1 MRKMKTYELTEPKGI
16 DSLKLVERPTPKPKA
31 NEVLVRVRATSLNYR
46 DLVTVKGGVATR
58 GIRLPLVPLSDGA
71 GEVAEVGSGVTRFKS
86 GDRVVASFFQDWLAG
101 VPHSSY
107 FRSALGGAID
117 GMLTEYTALSEEGLV
132 RIPDYMSFEE
142 AATLPCAA
150 VTSWNALVTS
160 ARITAGETVLVLGT
174 GGVSIFALQFAR
186 MHGARIIATS
196 SIDRKLARLRELG
209 ASGVINYNTT
219 AEWDA
224 QVLEMTGGEGVDHV
238 VEVGGAGTLAKSI
251 RALKLGGRIR
261 LIGLLAGGGQIDP
274 MPMLLKSI
282 TLQGIF
288 VGSRAM
294 FEEMNRAMEINRV
307 HPVID
312 RVFTFSQARD
322 AYRYLESGAHF
333 GKVCIAA

>member
-1 MRKMKTYELTEPKGI
+1 MKTYEIAEPKGI
-16 DSLKLVERPTPKPKA
+16 DNMKLVEHATPQPGTG
-31 NEVLVRVRATSLNYR
+31 EVLVRIRATSLNYR
-46 DLVTVKGGVATR
+46 DLVTVKGGAATR

-71 GEVAEVGSGVTRFKS
+71 GEVVEVGRDVTRFKPA
-86 GDRVVASFFQDWLAG
+86 DRVVASFFQSWLAG
-101 VPHSSY
+101 PPQTSF
-107 FRSALGGAID
+107 FRSALGGAIN
-117 GMLTEYTALSEEGLV
+117 GTLSEYISLSETGLV

-150 VTSWNALVTS
+150 VTAWNALVS
-160 ARITAGETVLVLGT
+160 MGRVTAGETVLVLGT

-186 MHGARIIATS
+186 IHGGRVIATS
-196 SIDRKLARLRELG
+196 SSYAKLGRLRELG
-209 ASGVINYNTT
+209 AFGVINYKTT
-219 AEWDA
+219 PDWDT

-238 VEVGGAGTLAKSI
+238 IEVGGAGSLAKSI
-251 RALKLGGRIR
+251 RAVKLGGRIS

-288 VGSRAM
+288 VGSRQM
-294 FEEMNRAMEINRV
+294 FEEMNRAMEINSV

-312 RVFTFSQARD
+312 RVFPFAQARD

-333 GKVCIAA
+333 GKVCIAV

>member
-1 MRKMKTYELTEPKGI
+1 MKTCEIAEPKGI
-16 DSLKLVERPTPKPKA
+16 DSLKLVERPTPKPRA

-46 DLVTVKGGVATR
+46 DLVTVKGGAVTR

-71 GEVAEVGSGVTRFKS
+71 GEVVDAGSEVTRFKP
-86 GDRVVASFFQDWLAG
+86 GQRVVASFFQSWLAG
-101 VPHSSY
+101 PPHPSY

-117 GMLTEYTALSEEGLV
+117 GVLAEYVALSEEGLV

-150 VTSWNALVTS
+150 VTSWNALVS
-160 ARITAGETVLVLGT
+160 MGQLTAGDTVLVLGT
-174 GGVSIFALQFAR
+174 GGVSIFALQIAR
-186 MHGARIIATS
+186 MHGVRVIATS
-196 SIDRKLARLRELG
+196 SSDAKLARLRELG
-209 ASGVINYNTT
+209 AAGVINYKTNPN
-219 AEWDA
+219 WDT

-238 VEVGGAGTLAKSI
+238 IEVGGAGTLATSI
-251 RALKLGGRIR
+251 RAAKLGGRIS
-261 LIGLLAGGGQIDP
+261 LIGLLAGGAQVDP

-294 FEEMNRAMEINRV
+294 FEEMNRAMEINDI

-312 RVFTFSQARD
+312 RVFPFGEARD

-333 GKVCIAA
+333 GKVCIAV